1 MAGPDLD
8 LVRTLAAREVS
19 RLADAIATLAATT
32 GRPTGGGGRGAGGPA
47 PRPGRGELMD
57 ARRGTR
63 RPLTRPGLGRRG

>member
-32 GRPTGGGGRGAGGPA
+32 GRLADWAEHWKRGQ
-47 PRPGRGELMD
+47 
-57 ARRGTR
+57 
-63 RPLTRPGLGRRG
+63 